1 MKLRTLQKAGSSEG
15 FVSEASAMHER
26 PAITME
32 HRIGEGGRSHAD
44 LQRLHDPDG
53 WGNLCRQAA
62 AEGCATGIMSGGV
75 ALLEPVVD
83 IRAC

>member
-32 HRIGEGGRSHAD
+32 HKKGR
-44 LQRLHDPDG
+44 R
-53 WGNLCRQAA
+53 R
-62 AEGCATGIMSGGV
+62 MSGIIY
-75 ALLEPVVD
+75 VVGFVVVVMAVLSVLGL
-83 IRAC
+83 R